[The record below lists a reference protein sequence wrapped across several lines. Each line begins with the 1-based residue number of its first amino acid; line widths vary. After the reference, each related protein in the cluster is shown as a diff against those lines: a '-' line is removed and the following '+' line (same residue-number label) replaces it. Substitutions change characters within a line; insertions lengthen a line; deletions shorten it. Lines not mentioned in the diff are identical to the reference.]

1 MNKPFFTVSLV
12 ALRVA
17 MGWLLFYAGVTK
29 IINPAWSAAGY
40 LKGAKTFT
48 GIYGWFASPGNIGW
62 VNFLNEWGLT
72 LIGLALIF
80 GILTRYASW
89 AGVLLMVLYYFPIL
103 DFPYAGEHSYIIDEH
118 IVYAL
123 VLIFFA
129 AADAGKYWGLD
140 VFLPRFFRT
149 ATPSQQ

>member
-12 ALRVA
+12 ALRIA

-118 IVYAL
+118 IIYAL
-123 VLIFFA
+123 ALILFA

-140 VFLPRFFRT
+140 AFLPRFFR
-149 ATPSQQ
+149 ATTPTQQ